1 MSLRD
6 FIKEIGA
13 ELKFDLNYKNYLFC
27 QKCKKYFIEKNCS
40 HNVEN
45 KHEDIPNDLF
55 EIFIFKNFLGKGGE
69 AKVFEVEHKGETF
82 ALKIKKDEDFY
93 LEDNEIKSLEHL
105 KRLNHENIVKYFES
119 EMAIIK
125 KIKFVVILLE
135 LCDNSLTKILNPS
148 ISRNEFLN
156 YLLQIC
162 NGIKALQYPGE
173 NIKPIIHQDLKPSN
187 ILIKDSILK
196 ISDFG
201 ISKIRRQND
210 IDEDSEISNVR
221 GTRIYMA
228 PEKNEFTISC
238 KTDIY
243 SLGIIIEKMKDK
255 ITLKDRKIDQIVKGI
270 YLNINEFFIFF
281 FLDCKKEI
289 PKERPDIN
297 TIIERLKICRSG
309 EDSKHQT
316 DKN

>member
-1 MSLRD
+1 MSLKD
-6 FIKEIGA
+6 FVHEIGA
-13 ELKFDLNYKNYLFC
+13 ELNFDLNYKNYLFC
-27 QKCKKYFIEKNCS
+27 EKCKKYFITKNCTHS
-40 HNVEN
+40 GEII
-45 KHEDIPNDLF
+45 HEDIPNDLF

-82 ALKIKKDEDFY
+82 ALKIKKEDGFY

-135 LCDNSLTKILNPS
+135 LCDNSLTKILTPS
-148 ISRNEFLN
+148 ISRNVFLN
-156 YLLQIC
+156 YLMQIC

-201 ISKIRRQND
+201 ISRIRRQDD
-210 IDEDSEISNVR
+210 IDEDSQLSNLK
-221 GTRIYMA
+221 GTRVYIA
-228 PEKNEFTISC
+228 PEKNDLKISC
-238 KTDIY
+238 KADIY
-243 SLGIIIEKMKDK
+243 SLGIIIQKMKDK
-255 ITLKDRKIDQIVKGI
+255 IKLKDRKIDQIVKGI
-270 YLNINEFFIFF
+270 YLNFIDFSFFFFI
-281 FLDCKKEI
+281 DCTKEI

-297 TIIERLKICRSG
+297 TIIERLKSL
-309 EDSKHQT
+309 
-316 DKN
+316 